1 MRAQE
6 HKSRNGATKTNKFP
20 IFHFL
25 FIGKKG
31 IWGFLKQRKGSNSIL
46 LDMWFFPSPT
56 LKRYSIQKKKKKQVK
71 KICTLKWKCVRF
83 FVLKFALFIAIYYT
97 RLESIIQYK
106 KKWERVNSLIFNNT
120 WKIYIFKKHWISP
133 TLTSE
138 TNFRNKTFWLNNTR
152 NYIHSKNLGVQEI
165 KNIPTSEISFTD

>member
-25 FIGKKG
+25 FIG

-56 LKRYSIQKKKKKQVK
+56 LKRYSIQKKKQ
-71 KICTLKWKCVRF
+71 
-83 FVLKFALFIAIYYT
+83 
-97 RLESIIQYK
+97 
-106 KKWERVNSLIFNNT
+106 
-120 WKIYIFKKHWISP
+120 
-133 TLTSE
+133 
-138 TNFRNKTFWLNNTR
+138 KTTGKENL
-152 NYIHSKNLGVQEI
+152 HS
-165 KNIPTSEISFTD
+165 